1 LRVLEQHGL
10 VWDRGEQLVPH
21 LDKMQHEYMITPY
34 GDYLLDWLAVP
45 D

>member
-1 LRVLEQHGL
+1 MLEQHGL

-21 LDKMQHEYMITPY
+21 PDKMQNEYMITPY
-34 GDYLLDWLAVP
+34 GDYLIDRLAEP